1 MSDKTLQ
8 VDILTPE
15 RKVMSQAARMVVVRT
30 IEGEI
35 GILPNHLPLL
45 APLYKAWPIRI
56 KLENGE
62 EIKVAS
68 CGGFME
74 VGLNRVT
81 LLSDCAEL
89 PGEIDFERSERAKE
103 RAEKRLQDHRADIDL
118 YRAEQALKRALMR
131 IEVSGDK

>member
-1 MSDKTLQ
+1 MAHKIKLEVVSPEKTVFSDD
-8 VDILTPE
+8 VNMVI
-15 RKVMSQAARMVVVRT
+15 ARST
-30 IEGEI
+30 GGEI

-89 PGEIDFERSERAKE
+89 PGEIDFERAERAKE